1 MAASVEVGV
10 NLGSAIGSV
19 ALAKSNPPEPQYP
32 QETTDLGLD
41 HCDASSRL
49 HGRGMLHSGPRAPPG
64 TESVPHKPRCGEH
77 IPVACGPVVRT
88 F

>member
-64 TESVPHKPRCGEH
+64 TVSATQTQVWGAHSCSLWPCR
-77 IPVACGPVVRT
+77 
-88 F
+88 